1 MIISQ
6 SVPFLVSRS
15 VVVSHHCQAMSA
27 TECALQPEP
36 LTSLRSTLHLSSPE
50 PRGPA
55 LASSPGHA
63 ASGSRSSSSTVS
75 SLMELAW
82 TESEDERLTVE
93 RVQQTRRQLQ
103 DEIEVSES
111 EKTVKTMKNYLFFLQ
126 LIVRELTLVGEE
138 LHLEAECQKI
148 VQD

>member
-1 MIISQ
+1 M
-6 SVPFLVSRS
+6 R
-15 VVVSHHCQAMSA
+15 A
-27 TECALQPEP
+27 QPES
-36 LTSLRSTLHLSSPE
+36 LTSLRTNLHLSSPE

-55 LASSPGHA
+55 LASSPGHV

-75 SLMELAW
+75 LELGW

-111 EKTVKTMKNYLFFLQ
+111 ESLWNNDKCYKILLSLQ
-126 LIVRELTLVGEE
+126 LIVRELTLVGDE

>member
-1 MIISQ
+1 
-6 SVPFLVSRS
+6 
-15 VVVSHHCQAMSA
+15 MSA
-27 TECALQPEP
+27 TECALQPES
-36 LTSLRSTLHLSSPE
+36 LTSLRTNLHLSSPE

-55 LASSPGHA
+55 LASSPGHV

-75 SLMELAW
+75 SLMELGW

-111 EKTVKTMKNYLFFLQ
+111 ESL
-126 LIVRELTLVGEE
+126 
-138 LHLEAECQKI
+138 
-148 VQD
+148 